1 MPHTEANS
9 DQKFILLQEIVVKIK
24 NENHS
29 LKDFD
34 IITKGI
40 EKLYIKLELK
50 NKSSSAFYSDMKK
63 IILEKKKDGIN
74 LFPSKKP
81 SK

>member
-9 DQKFILLQEIVVKIK
+9 DQKFILLQEIVLKIK
-24 NENHS
+24 NENPS
-29 LKDFD
+29 LKDAD
-34 IITKGI
+34 VIKKGV
-40 EKLYIKLELK
+40 EDLKNKLELK

-63 IILEKKKDGIN
+63 IISEKKKDGRN